1 MRFLMSKKTAKTTVV
16 AFKVEQELADLL
28 NSLPNKSA
36 FIRKAIAAQ
45 LGVSCPLCKGA
56 GVVTRAVN
64 DHFVPLIEEFKH
76 QSCVSCGN
84 MIEVPVEAEDMDKES
99 RSRLEQFLLGGP
111 LYCNSCYEV
120 APSCDDCGWHIDKE
134 HEKQH
139 HLKSHCGDDCEIS
152 HDLPKQ

>member
-84 MIEVPVEAEDMDKES
+84 KIEVPVEAEDMDKES

-111 LYCNSCYEV
+111 LYCNACYEIV
-120 APSCDDCGWHIDKE
+120 PSCDDCGWHIDKE
-134 HEKQH
+134 QEEQH
-139 HLKSHCGDDCEIS
+139 HLKSHCGDECDIS
-152 HDLPKQ
+152 HEEGAL

>member
-1 MRFLMSKKTAKTTVV
+1 MSKKTAKTTVV

-84 MIEVPVEAEDMDKES
+84 KIEVPVEAEDMDKES
-99 RSRLEQFLLGGP
+99 RSRLEQFLLGGS
-111 LYCNSCYEV
+111 LYCNIEWCICCRNSNFSY
-120 APSCDDCGWHIDKE
+120 
-134 HEKQH
+134 
-139 HLKSHCGDDCEIS
+139 
-152 HDLPKQ
+152 

>member
-1 MRFLMSKKTAKTTVV
+1 MSKKTAKTTVV

-84 MIEVPVEAEDMDKES
+84 KIEVPVEAEDMDKES

-120 APSCDDCGWHIDKE
+120 APSCDDCGWHIDKDQ
-134 HEKQH
+134 EKQH
-139 HLKSHCGDDCEIS
+139 HLKSHCGDECDIPHEGT
-152 HDLPKQ
+152 HAQE